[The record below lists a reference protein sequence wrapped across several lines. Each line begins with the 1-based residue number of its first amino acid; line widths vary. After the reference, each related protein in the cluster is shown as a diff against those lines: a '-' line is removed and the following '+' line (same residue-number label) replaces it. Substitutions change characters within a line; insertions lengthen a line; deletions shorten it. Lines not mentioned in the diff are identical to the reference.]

1 MHQCV
6 TKKIRSGTCHKFTKC
21 TEILQRKILSAF
33 YKTALRTVFT
43 HTKTFTYRVQGVRIQ
58 TLQLAY

>member
-6 TKKIRSGTCHKFTKC
+6 TKKTRSGTCHKFTKC

-33 YKTALRTVFT
+33 YKTALRPVFT
-43 HTKTFTYRVQGVRIQ
+43 YTKKLTYRVKGVCIK
-58 TLQLAY
+58 LHN